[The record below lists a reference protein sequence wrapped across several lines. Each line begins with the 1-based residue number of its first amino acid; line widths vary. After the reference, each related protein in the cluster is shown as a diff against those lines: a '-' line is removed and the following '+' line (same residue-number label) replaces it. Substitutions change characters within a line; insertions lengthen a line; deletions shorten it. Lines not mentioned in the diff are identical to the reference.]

1 MPEVQNQGVDRVGFF
16 WGLGENLYCAL
27 PPPCGGCQQLLACS
41 HITPV
46 SASVFTL
53 PSPCHTCLSS
63 FDVFLRPGVIGFRV
77 GPNPQ
82 WLNFDI
88 FTLIVAT
95 KTLIPNKV
103 ILKYL
108 CMYLYTCT
116 FIWLCQVL
124 AVACRV
130 LFPNQGWN
138 TGPLHWERGV
148 LATGSPAKFQRHIW
162 GFKWIHLQGRGGF
175 LIWEGIQGHV
185 SSTRGNVLC
194 KDVSVGMRACVLSTS
209 VVSDSLRPHGL

>member
-1 MPEVQNQGVDRVGFF
+1 MHKVAHSLLSTEVRDSSSILSALCAVRSPPFSENMYQLPVAAVTNHYKLSDIKQHKFMILQFWMPEVQNQGVDRVGFF

-82 WLNFDI
+82 
-88 FTLIVAT
+88 
-95 KTLIPNKV
+95 
-103 ILKYL
+103 
-108 CMYLYTCT
+108 
-116 FIWLCQVL
+116 
-124 AVACRV
+124 
-130 LFPNQGWN
+130 
-138 TGPLHWERGV
+138 
-148 LATGSPAKFQRHIW
+148 
-162 GFKWIHLQGRGGF
+162 
-175 LIWEGIQGHV
+175 
-185 SSTRGNVLC
+185 
-194 KDVSVGMRACVLSTS
+194 
-209 VVSDSLRPHGL
+209 